1 MEQKTCL
8 FCGVKFG
15 YDMDKNRLKKLD
27 TLFFF
32 FVDHIYL
39 KVKGIDESTFY
50 GNIWKCVSGVDN
62 GVIWTSGNTVG

>member
-1 MEQKTCL
+1 
-8 FCGVKFG
+8 
-15 YDMDKNRLKKLD
+15 MDKNRLKKLD

-50 GNIWKCVSGVDN
+50 GNIWKCVSGVNN
-62 GVIWTSGNTVG
+62 GVIWTSSNTVG